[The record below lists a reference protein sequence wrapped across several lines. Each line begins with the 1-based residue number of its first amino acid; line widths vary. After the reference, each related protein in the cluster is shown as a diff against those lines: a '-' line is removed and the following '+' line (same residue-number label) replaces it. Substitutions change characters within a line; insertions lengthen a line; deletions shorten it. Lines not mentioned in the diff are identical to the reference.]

1 MWGTNQVCGYK
12 IMRAQSNFKTRI
24 TRKVFG
30 VESKGTV
37 EYEGDLKS
45 GSREKNQVI
54 QIWPWNKITS
64 GI

>member
-12 IMRAQSNFKTRI
+12 IMRALSNFKTRI

-45 GSREKNQVI
+45 GSR
-54 QIWPWNKITS
+54 
-64 GI
+64 GIKPSNPDLALE